1 MLLENFSKESIEE
14 GFKKIK
20 QIKTLVRERLI
31 DKVDYGISPFC
42 GDKPSL
48 YKSGAEKI
56 MLIFGI
62 TSQYQLIDIEKDYE
76 KGLISY
82 IVKCTLYQ
90 NNIIIADGLG
100 ASNTREAK
108 NEKKNP
114 FSISN
119 TVLKIAKKRA
129 MVDAVLIATGLSDM
143 FTQDIE
149 DMVFEEP
156 KAKSKQEPKREAE
169 ILTISVKQAKRLF
182 AIAKDENVLREIINK
197 FGYSS
202 TKDIKINDYEKI
214 NKDLEARMLHNPTK
228 TQ

>member
-31 DKVDYGISPFC
+31 DKVDYGISPFW

-90 NNIIIADGLG
+90 NNIII
-100 ASNTREAK
+100 N
-108 NEKKNP
+108 
-114 FSISN
+114 F
-119 TVLKIAKKRA
+119 LK
-129 MVDAVLIATGLSDM
+129 
-143 FTQDIE
+143 
-149 DMVFEEP
+149 
-156 KAKSKQEPKREAE
+156 
-169 ILTISVKQAKRLF
+169 
-182 AIAKDENVLREIINK
+182 
-197 FGYSS
+197 YS
-202 TKDIKINDYEKI
+202 
-214 NKDLEARMLHNPTK
+214 
-228 TQ
+228 